1 MSVPR
6 RSMQAMSE
14 NTIVKGDVG
23 DVWGMAAE
31 DRRLSLYMAVSM
43 ACVISS
49 LVCGEMLCN
58 VTRTDL
64 EESLSS
70 SCLFLFDMVNL
81 SFGSALPLVFRSN
94 SVNRGSKSPRIE
106 KKNDVAGTGK

>member
-23 DVWGMAAE
+23 DVWGLGMAVE
-31 DRRLSLYMAVSM
+31 NLRLSLYMADSM

-64 EESLSS
+64 EESLSA
-70 SCLFLFDMVNL
+70 SCLFLFDIGL
-81 SFGSALPLVFRSN
+81 
-94 SVNRGSKSPRIE
+94 
-106 KKNDVAGTGK
+106 

>member
-1 MSVPR
+1 
-6 RSMQAMSE
+6 MQAMSE
-14 NTIVKGDVG
+14 NTIVNGDVG

-70 SCLFLFDMVNL
+70 SCLFLFDMVN
-81 SFGSALPLVFRSN
+81 PWERSTLRRV
-94 SVNRGSKSPRIE
+94 SEQAHKELKRRITLLAQA
-106 KKNDVAGTGK
+106 N

>member
-70 SCLFLFDMVNL
+70 SCLFLFDMVNPWQR
-81 SFGSALPLVFRSN
+81 STPCFGQQDSTRTQELKR
-94 SVNRGSKSPRIE
+94 RITCCWHSQDRA
-106 KKNDVAGTGK
+106 N

>member
-81 SFGSALPLVFRSN
+81 LALSTSCSRCFGVQELKTWKR
-94 SVNRGSKSPRIE
+94 RITLLAQA
-106 KKNDVAGTGK
+106 N

>member
-14 NTIVKGDVG
+14 NTIVNGDVG
-23 DVWGMAAE
+23 DVCGMAAE

-70 SCLFLFDMVNL
+70 SCLFLFDMVNPWQH
-81 SFGSALPLVFRSN
+81 STSCFGAT
-94 SVNRGSKSPRIE
+94 GASPRIE
-106 KKNDVAGTGK
+106 KKNHVAGTQAN